1 MGTFRR
7 LVIISERI
15 KSSLAGFYDAKLA
28 HIEQFLVAAH
38 EKLRMQLHCGRCS
51 VNTLK
56 HTFDKRGYRNVEQ
69 AIGVLLLQMQKP
81 DTCIHLIDD
90 SDAFIWNLN
99 LADQQFPCHIM
110 VLDLCW
116 KVKTG
121 LRALV
126 FRDASSS
133 VVIDRDHATALI
145 ECQMKAIMGVR
156 RNDLH
161 SVTAILEVEF
171 WQLKFILLLIFIS

>member
-1 MGTFRR
+1 MFN
-7 LVIISERI
+7 
-15 KSSLAGFYDAKLA
+15 DAKLA
-28 HIEQFLVAAH
+28 HIQQLLVAAH

-56 HTFDKRGYRNVEQ
+56 HTFDERGHRNVEQ

-81 DTCIHLIDD
+81 DACTHFLYDP
-90 SDAFIWNLN
+90 DAFIWNLN
-99 LADQQFPCHIM
+99 LADQQFPCHIL

-126 FRDASSS
+126 FRDAGSS
-133 VVIDRDHATALI
+133 VVIDRDPATALI
-145 ECQMKAIMGVR
+145 ECQVKAIMGVR

-161 SVTAILEVEF
+161 SVIAIAEVEF
-171 WQLKFILLLIFIS
+171 VQLKFILLLIFIS